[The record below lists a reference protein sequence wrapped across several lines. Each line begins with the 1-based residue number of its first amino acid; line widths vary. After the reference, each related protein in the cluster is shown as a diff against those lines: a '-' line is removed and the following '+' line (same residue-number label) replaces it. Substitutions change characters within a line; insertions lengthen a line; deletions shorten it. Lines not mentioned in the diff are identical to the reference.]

1 MDGTPR
7 THESK
12 SINMH
17 RYNWYNFL
25 YSTFGKKSILLS
37 SDLVNS
43 VGTLQAR
50 ESCSKNNW
58 SKVADCIS
66 VFYYW
71 KFTVI
76 KSPLWHS
83 LVRHPTLSVF
93 AQFPLLFVLKVRN
106 KIQTLLTQDHREC
119 GYNQAQEFMQ
129 LLLVLVQWTANQQVW
144 VQSLRNSFL
153 EEPVLHS
160 LSLPYFLKPKDQTC
174 HPYIQEWSHT
184 ICIKQPKK
192 KYTPTHTQMSQTRT
206 DVCGFW
212 LFFPPLFFLAVQ
224 SKNSYSYQPQERRN

>member
-25 YSTFGKKSILLS
+25 CSTFGKKSILLS

-76 KSPLWHS
+76 KSSQWHS

-106 KIQTLLTQDHREC
+106 KIQTLLTQDHRE
-119 GYNQAQEFMQ
+119 MW
-129 LLLVLVQWTANQQVW
+129 L
-144 VQSLRNSFL
+144 QSSTRIYAATTCTCSVNCK
-153 EEPVLHS
+153 PAG
-160 LSLPYFLKPKDQTC
+160 LS
-174 HPYIQEWSHT
+174 T
-184 ICIKQPKK
+184 ISQKQFPW
-192 KYTPTHTQMSQTRT
+192 RT
-206 DVCGFW
+206 
-212 LFFPPLFFLAVQ
+212 
-224 SKNSYSYQPQERRN
+224 STT